1 MDVTAPSVQS
11 NAALDV
17 ALDALSNTP
26 ETWVTVTDPG
36 DHVVGIFTT
45 SALIGGYRR
54 ALAMN
59 TERLS
64 KLAGDAVPIE
74 ICVEPGAEA
83 AGRAI
88 RDADLP
94 SGTIV
99 VTVERKGALLFAE
112 GDTMFEPGDVVSAL
126 AGPDDVMALRRKFE
140 TDSMDFQ

>member
-1 MDVTAPSVQS
+1 MQS

-26 ETWVTVTDPG
+26 ETWVTVTDSG

-112 GDTMFEPGDVVSAL
+112 GDTMFEPGDRRERACSA
-126 AGPDDVMALRRKFE
+126 
-140 TDSMDFQ
+140 